1 MVQDFDDFEILVID
15 GGSRDGSLDLAKS
28 YCENGCSKLA
38 FFSEPSG
45 IIHSYNRGLKE
56 ARGEIAMFVDDDV
69 IADKDWVSRVVQ
81 VFDTDEKF
89 AGVGGRIFDMGVMN
103 RRPKRF
109 GDIYDSLFYEKA
121 RARAIGKICKS
132 GVTTRNFHLKTEN
145 PICVDYILGCNMSFR
160 RRLLL
165 DFGGFDENYEPLG
178 FFFEPDICVKLRR
191 AGYRIVFDPYAVVH
205 HYLAAGGTRK
215 FLDPGLR
222 ARGMFYENNLMVYF
236 FLKNFSGNFRSFFV
250 FVLKQFVDSIFPAY
264 LSISRRDKEQAWK
277 VIGKISGVAK
287 FVRWQIERAL
297 HTSRR

>member
-1 MVQDFDDFEILVID
+1 MYFKATVIVPTLNRKEFLRRCLDSLMVQDFDDFEILVID

-69 IADKDWVSRVVQ
+69 IVDKDWVSRVVQ

-165 DFGGFDENYEPLG
+165 DSMRTMNHWGS
-178 FFFEPDICVKLRR
+178 
-191 AGYRIVFDPYAVVH
+191 
-205 HYLAAGGTRK
+205 
-215 FLDPGLR
+215 FL
-222 ARGMFYENNLMVYF
+222 NQI
-236 FLKNFSGNFRSFFV
+236 FV
-250 FVLKQFVDSIFPAY
+250 S
-264 LSISRRDKEQAWK
+264 S
-277 VIGKISGVAK
+277 
-287 FVRWQIERAL
+287 
-297 HTSRR
+297 